1 MKMKRKS
8 DSKTLAK
15 GKKRK
20 GPHLPNSIL
29 KTIANEKRPLNS
41 DDEIHSDDD
50 NGGGDLYEYEE
61 GVPEEESRK
70 NNRYDRVDNFEFELP
85 EDFKDENVESEDDD
99 DDGENTDSDEKAERH
114 TRMLQSLTGMPSA
127 AFEGESKR
135 KTVLVTEAYPESEF
149 NPTRDVLE
157 GKNLVTFEDLLLPL
171 EGEPGYQQLRK
182 GISKFQRGD
191 QSVVHAPLPK
201 PERERVERK
210 AVRKLV
216 DKEFS
221 KWLPQVKRNREAP
234 TVYFNNQDADVG
246 YSTVGAI
253 ASEFQP
259 RTEFEKKMASVL
271 DDNKVWE
278 AHQEDGARLLEL
290 NEVSMEDHIKNRDHI
305 AKMRS
310 LLFRHEVKFKRIKK
324 IKSKT
329 YHRLKNKDLKSAVD
343 TLLDPKVAKE
353 EAMRQET
360 KRAEERMT
368 LKHKNTGKWAK
379 RMISRGLNV
388 KYDGTRAAIS
398 EQLQINE
405 DLSRKR
411 NSMNDGS
418 SSDES
423 DDEDELNDGSDQ
435 DTPSKLLAQAKENTL
450 KIVEDDEVPNSGLLS
465 LPFMARAMKK
475 KNEEAI
481 EEAKRA
487 LEEYEELE
495 NSAGAENSE
504 NPATVSGRKTFGAT
518 AKVEAPKKSKK
529 ESDNFYDNNS
539 DSDNDMDGI
548 EDNDLEAVRDNNAS
562 SPARNIETITDTE
575 KFEDVVGNPASK
587 TTFDVAL
594 YASGSWKKMKGC
606 ENTESKKASKPHV
619 PVSQAQDIKKPIQE
633 SREEESDDDSESDAE
648 QMVDGIL
655 TSASN
660 ETFEVPSQAE
670 LINRAFAGDDVVD
683 EFEKEKQEVLNQEVP
698 EPEKPVQVPGW
709 GQWTNIQNKRG
720 LPKWMV
726 REHEEAKKKREQALK
741 TRKDARFKH
750 VIISEKVDKRAEKL
764 HTKTLPFPYT
774 SQEVFEH
781 SMRMPIGP
789 EFNPTTIV
797 GELNRPEVVKKAGVI
812 IKPVKFEEVDPNEK
826 GDDENPRSHQKQ
838 RPKKKGSNKT
848 NKGKSKVKSK

>member
-41 DDEIHSDDD
+41 DDDEIDSDED
-50 NGGGDLYEYEE
+50 NGGDLYEYEE
-61 GVPEEESRK
+61 GVPEEESRR

-85 EDFKDENVESEDDD
+85 EDFKDENVESESD
-99 DDGENTDSDEKAERH
+99 DDGENSDGDEKAERH

-157 GKNLVTFEDLLLPL
+157 GKNLVTFEDLLAPL
-171 EGEPGYQQLRK
+171 EGEPGYPQLRK
-182 GISKFQRGD
+182 GVSKLQKGD
-191 QSVVHAPLPK
+191 QTVVHAPLPK

-210 AVRKLV
+210 AVGKIV

-234 TVYFNNQDADVG
+234 TVYFNNQDANVG

-259 RTEFEKKMASVL
+259 RTAFEKKMASVL
-271 DDNKVWE
+271 NDNKVWE

-290 NEVSMEDHIKNRDHI
+290 NEVSMEDHINDRNHI

-343 TLLDPKVAKE
+343 TLLDPKIAKE
-353 EAMRQET
+353 EALRQEV
-360 KRAEERMT
+360 KRVEERMT

-423 DDEDELNDGSDQ
+423 DDEDELNDGSDE
-435 DTPSKLLAQAKENTL
+435 DTPSKLLAKAKENTL
-450 KIVEDDEVPNSGLLS
+450 KVVEDDEVPNSGLLS

-495 NSAGAENSE
+495 NSAGAENPI
-504 NPATVSGRKTFGAT
+504 NPAKVSGRKTFGAT

-548 EDNDLEAVRDNNAS
+548 EDNDLEPVRDNA
-562 SPARNIETITDTE
+562 SPARNIGTITETE

-594 YASGSWKKMKGC
+594 YASGSWKKMSSCK
-606 ENTESKKASKPHV
+606 NTESKKASKTDV
-619 PVSQAQDIKKPIQE
+619 PVSQAKDKKE
-633 SREEESDDDSESDAE
+633 SRDEESDEDSESEAE
-648 QMVDGIL
+648 QMVEGIL

-660 ETFEVPSQAE
+660 ETFDIPSQAE

-726 REHEEAKKKREQALK
+726 REHEEAKKKREQELK
-741 TRKDARFKH
+741 TRKDARYKH

-789 EFNPTTIV
+789 EFNPTSVIA
-797 GELNRPEVVKKAGVI
+797 ELNRPEVVKKAGVI

-838 RPKKKGSNKT
+838 RPKKGSNQT
-848 NKGKSKVKSK
+848 NKGKGKVKSK